1 MRILG
6 YTRYVNHF
14 CATLLGLALVVGCA
28 KGNGDA
34 VVHVNLRTD
43 YTAIAEWSEAR
54 IALVQPGGDDE
65 HVHTASAAN
74 YIAGARVHT
83 FDGLAQGD
91 YEVRADLLTA
101 DGRILGTRRQT
112 FTLVGETIATILI
125 TRSCEGVVCPF
136 GGDTAATECSGG
148 RCVTPDCSDTNLAA
162 CNDGC
167 DVNADCVSPNA
178 CAAGFCTTEGACLFE
193 PIEGVCAENEYCD
206 SDLGCLAGPVTADA
220 GMMDSSV
227 PGPDAGPDV
236 GPSGCDPIC
245 TGFDICEDGVCVPAT
260 GCLTEGECSDGLICR
275 NRRCVP
281 PTQDVDGD
289 GSPASE
295 DCNELRPE
303 AYPGAPE
310 LCNNLD
316 EDCDE
321 IVDEGNP
328 GVLCTEEGGECMNGT
343 CGCPAGMLD
352 IDGIPD
358 TGCECAITPDEGPA
372 GGACAMPFGL
382 GSLADSGQ
390 MMTVSGNALPM
401 GREVW
406 YSVIGSDS
414 TDTACDTYNFRARF
428 TDNPGDAFRLD
439 VQRGACGA
447 ASCAM
452 PDAGFTEYSFATNF
466 RDGAG
471 LGECPCSVAPG
482 APGRNICS
490 NNTATYYIRVFRR
503 TDAPVTCAP
512 YTLQLSN
519 GID

>member
-14 CATLLGLALVVGCA
+14 CATLLGLLLVVGCA
-28 KGNGDA
+28 KGSGDA

-43 YTAIAEWSEAR
+43 YAALAEWTEAR
-54 IALVQPGGDDE
+54 IVLVKPGGE
-65 HVHTASAAN
+65 EEEYIHTASAAD
-74 YIAGARVHT
+74 YVSGARVHS
-83 FDGLAQGD
+83 FEGLGQGD
-91 YEVRADLLTA
+91 YEVRGELVTA
-101 DGRILGTRRQT
+101 SGRTVGSRRLT
-112 FTLVGETIATILI
+112 FTLLGETFATALI
-125 TRSCEGVVCPF
+125 TRSCEGIVCPM
-136 GGDTAATECSGG
+136 GDPAATECSGG
-148 RCVTPDCSDTNLAA
+148 RCVLPECSDTNRDA
-162 CNDGC
+162 C
-167 DVNADCVSPNA
+167 DVGCAGDTDCVSSVA
-178 CAAGFCTTEGACLFE
+178 CAAGLCTSEGACIFE
-193 PIEGVCAENEYCD
+193 PIEGICQDVEYCD
-206 SDLGCLAGPVTADA
+206 SDRGCLMAPIGDA
-220 GMMDSSV
+220 GVMDSSV
-227 PGPDAGPDV
+227 PDFDGGTPDAGPTT
-236 GPSGCDPIC
+236 CDPVC
-245 TGFDICEDGVCVPAT
+245 AGFDICEDGVCVPST
-260 GCLTEGECSDGLICR
+260 GCLTGGECADDLICR

-343 CGCPAGMLD
+343 CGCPPGMLD
-352 IDGIPD
+352 VDGVPD
-358 TGCECAITPDEGPA
+358 TGCECVITPDEGA
-372 GGACAMPFGL
+372 TGAVCATPFGL

-414 TDTACDTYNFRARF
+414 TDTACDTYDFRARF

-439 VQRGACGA
+439 VRRSACDA
-447 ASCAM
+447 MSCDM
-452 PDAGFTEYSFATNF
+452 SEAGFTEYSFSTNF
-466 RDGAG
+466 RDAAG
-471 LGECPCSVAPG
+471 VGECPCAVAPG
-482 APGRNICS
+482 QPGRNICS
-490 NNTATYYIRVFRR
+490 NNTATYYVRVFRR
-503 TDAPVTCAP
+503 PGAPVTCAP

-519 GID
+519 GI

>member
-1 MRILG
+1 M
-6 YTRYVNHF
+6 NHF

-43 YTAIAEWSEAR
+43 YAANAEWAQAR
-54 IALVQPGGDDE
+54 IVLAKPGGDEE
-65 HVHTASAAN
+65 HIHSASAAD
-74 YIAGARVHT
+74 YVAGARVHS
-83 FDGLAQGD
+83 FEGLAEGN
-91 YEVRADLLTA
+91 YEVRVDLVTA
-101 DGRILGTRRQT
+101 TGREVGTRRQA
-112 FTLVGETIATILI
+112 FTLVGETFATVLI
-125 TRSCEGVVCPF
+125 TRSCEGIVCPMSNA
-136 GGDTAATECSGG
+136 AATECSGG
-148 RCVTPDCSDTNLAA
+148 RCVLPECSNTNPDA
-162 CNDGC
+162 CEGGGC
-167 DVNADCVSPNA
+167 VEDSECVSSSA
-178 CAAGFCTTEGACLFE
+178 CAAGVCTSEGACIFE
-193 PIEGVCAENEYCD
+193 PVEGVCADDEYCD
-206 SDLGCLAGPVTADA
+206 SNLGCLAAPDGDA
-220 GMMDSSV
+220 GVMDSSV
-227 PGPDAGPDV
+227 PGPDAGSPDA
-236 GPSGCDPIC
+236 GPPPCDPMC
-245 TGFDICEDGVCVPAT
+245 TGFDICEDGVCVPST
-260 GCLTEGECSDGLICR
+260 GCLTEGECGDGLICR

-310 LCNNLD
+310 LCNSLD
-316 EDCDE
+316 EDCDDL
-321 IVDEGNP
+321 IDEGNP
-328 GVLCTEEGGECMNGT
+328 GVLCTVEGGECMNGT
-343 CGCPAGMLD
+343 CGCPVGMLD

-358 TGCECAITPDEGPA
+358 TGCECAITPDEGPV

-390 MMTVSGNALPM
+390 MMTVSGNALPV
-401 GREVW
+401 GREIW

-414 TDTACDTYNFRARF
+414 ADTACDTYNFRARF
-428 TDNPGDAFRLD
+428 ADNPGDAFRLD
-439 VQRGACGA
+439 VRRGACGA
-447 ASCAM
+447 TTCDMA
-452 PDAGFTEYSFATNF
+452 DAGFTEYSFATNF

-503 TDAPVTCAP
+503 DGAPVTCAP

>member
-1 MRILG
+1 MNQFG
-6 YTRYVNHF
+6 
-14 CATLLGLALVVGCA
+14 ATLLGLLLVVGCA

-43 YTAIAEWSEAR
+43 YAASAEWAEAR
-54 IALVQPGGDDE
+54 FVLVKPGGTEE
-65 HVHTASAAN
+65 HIHTASTAD
-74 YIAGARVHT
+74 YVTGARIHS
-83 FDGLAQGD
+83 FEGLSAGN
-91 YEVRADLLTA
+91 YEVRGELMTA
-101 DGRILGTRRQT
+101 TGRVLGSRRQT
-112 FTLVGETIATILI
+112 FVLAGETFATILI
-125 TRSCEGVVCPF
+125 TRSCQGVVCPF
-136 GGDTAATECSGG
+136 GDPAATECSGG
-148 RCVTPDCSDTNLAA
+148 RCVRPECSDTNLSA
-162 CNDGC
+162 CDDGC
-167 DVNADCVSPNA
+167 SDNTDCNSPA
-178 CAAGFCTTEGACLFE
+178 ECAAGVCTEEGACLFE
-193 PIEGVCAENEYCD
+193 PIDGICEADEYCD
-206 SDLGCLAGPVTADA
+206 SDRGCLMGATGDGGVMDGSVPRLDA
-220 GMMDSSV
+220 GT
-227 PGPDAGPDV
+227 PDAGPS
-236 GPSGCDPIC
+236 PCDPMC
-245 TGFDICEDGVCVPAT
+245 TGFDICEDGACVPAT
-260 GCLTEGECSDGLICR
+260 GCLTSDECADDLICR

-310 LCNNLD
+310 LCNLLD

-321 IVDEGNP
+321 NIDEGNP
-328 GVLCTEEGGECMNGT
+328 GVLCTEEGGECMAGT
-343 CGCPAGMLD
+343 CGCPPGMVD
-352 IDGIPD
+352 IDGVPD
-358 TGCECAITPDEGPA
+358 TGCECAITPDQGA
-372 GGACAMPFGL
+372 LGSACATPFGL

-439 VQRGACGA
+439 VRRAACEA
-447 ASCAM
+447 ASCDMA
-452 PDAGFTEYSFATNF
+452 DAGFTEYSFATNF

-471 LGECPCSVAPG
+471 LGECPCAVAPG

-490 NNTATYYIRVFRR
+490 NNTATYYVRVFRR
-503 TDAPVTCAP
+503 PGAPLTCAP